1 MGRKKVTTYQKLKVL
16 TLLQAGFSYEN
27 IRNQLGVSNGCIS
40 NISKKDKL
48 KLPLEN
54 RPGQGRKKLTTF
66 KEDRYL
72 LNLMKK
78 DRRKSSRQLASDW
91 NSSHEKSISA
101 RTKSFVRRLSSESDK
116 PFNFQPR
123 IQGGGG
129 SISVRGIMTAK
140 GGGPLVFYDGR
151 MNGPTYISIIEL
163 VQDNA
168 PCHKSAFSMKWLK
181 KNKINLL
188 DWPAV
193 SPDFNVI
200 ENLWDII
207 DNKLNNY
214 RLNNVNDLQQAILEI
229 WTQISNETCE
239 TLVRSMPRRIKKC
252 FCVKGNTSAKY

>member
-163 VQDNA
+163 VLL
-168 PCHKSAFSMKWLK
+168 PFIE
-181 KNKINLL
+181 KNF
-188 DWPAV
+188 DRDVTYWPAV